1 MRRLRPDADPVSH
14 RRLPPVRT
22 AWALVEQTGLAADAR
37 QCDIMEDEQWLATYR
52 VRIPVL
58 RDEAGRELGW
68 PFTLTE
74 LQAWL
79 ARQG

>member
-1 MRRLRPDADPVSH
+1 MLTLFHTDGCH
-14 RRLPPVRT
+14 LCEQ
-22 AWALVEQTGLAADAR
+22 AWALVEEAGLATSTR
-37 QCDIMEDEQWLATYR
+37 QCDIMDDEQWLAAYR

-68 PFTLTE
+68 PFTLVD
-74 LQAWL
+74 LKSWA